1 MSELAPDL
9 LIDTAQRAIERGQ
22 IARAEALLRLLA
34 SQHPTDPRV
43 QALLASLLPAS
54 PEAAD
59 PPLPSEQPTVALE
72 LPAIADPNSG
82 YGAAVAMH
90 PLIAE
95 PTTPRRIRWPLVVV
109 GVALLILLL
118 LVLLQQP
125 GFFQSASEQ
134 RPPVPPMVSPVPQA
148 TLAPDQPA
156 IPAEPTAIAEPTI
169 AAVTATIV
177 LPTLVPTAL
186 PPTQPPRPALS
197 VGSVVEL
204 PGWNMT
210 LLRPEDA
217 LLLDGSIGGVQP
229 QGRFALVLLAVAN
242 TSDTAAALPLDLI
255 ALVDDQGRRYP
266 VQASAS
272 ATYLVTYGRGQVGD
286 LSVNEPVPA
295 GAGILSIPLIFD
307 LPGNARGLQ
316 LVIGDGGSGWPV
328 PVR

>member
-1 MSELAPDL
+1 MADL
-9 LIDTAQRAIERGQ
+9 
-22 IARAEALLRLLA
+22 
-34 SQHPTDPRV
+34 
-43 QALLASLLPAS
+43 
-54 PEAAD
+54 
-59 PPLPSEQPTVALE
+59 
-72 LPAIADPNSG
+72 NSG

-109 GVALLILLL
+109 GGALLILLLLL
-118 LVLLQQP
+118 LVLLQQF
-125 GFFQSASEQ
+125 GLFNGTNGEL
-134 RPPVPPMVSPVPQA
+134 PPTVAQPLPVSPVAQA

-156 IPAEPTAIAEPTI
+156 IPAEPTTPAQPTI
-169 AAVTATIV
+169 AGATATIA
-177 LPTLVPTAL
+177 LPTRVPTAL

-255 ALVDDQGRRYP
+255 ALVDDQGQRYP
-266 VQASAS
+266 VQATAS

-307 LPGNARGLQ
+307 LPSNARGLQ
-316 LVIGDGGSGWPV
+316 LVIGDGGSGWTV
-328 PVR
+328 PGR